1 MRYLAFFLLTIIVLS
16 SCSHKNEAIELTRS
30 FFTSL
35 SDSTYGSPTDFYP
48 QYDSLQIEVKSDV
61 VDIEESDI
69 TEKNDSIIVRCM
81 NNYTNAKGTFKQ
93 DSVVIFITK
102 DKDSEWYIYNSQ
114 GLITIDKDIE
124 WFGKKTGALGK
135 RPMNDLQLA
144 EVLGKLYSLMRKKY
158 WEQYIELK
166 TQVEILDWSWETS
179 YDGTAHGEA
188 RIKNKLPYSVSGIKY
203 QVTYYDRQHNYMA
216 EDDGS
221 VSKTLNPEEKYNFTF
236 WSSNAKYPS
245 RARLTLEFSDRVV
258 YDLLKAKY
266 YTGTEFQEYIK
277 KSKKQ
282 DKSTKEV

>member
-1 MRYLAFFLLTIIVLS
+1 MRHFVFTLLTIIVLS

-48 QYDSLQIEVKSDV
+48 QYDSLQIEAKSDV

-81 NNYTNAKGTFKQ
+81 NNYTDAKGTFKQ

-135 RPMNDLQLA
+135 KPMNDLQLA
-144 EVLGKLYSLMRKKY
+144 EVLGNLYSLMREKY
-158 WEQYIELK
+158 LGQYIELK

-203 QVTYYDRQHNYMA
+203 QVTYYDQQQNFMA

-221 VSKTLNPEEKYNFTF
+221 ISKTLNPEEKYNFTF

-258 YDLLKAKY
+258 YDLIKSKY
-266 YTGTEFQEYIK
+266 YTGTEYQDYIK

-282 DKSTKEV
+282 DKSTKEI

>member
-1 MRYLAFFLLTIIVLS
+1 MRHFVFTLLTTIVLS

-48 QYDSLQIEVKSDV
+48 QYDSLQIEAKSDV

-81 NNYTNAKGTFKQ
+81 NNYTDAKGTFKQ

-135 RPMNDLQLA
+135 KPMNDLQLA
-144 EVLGKLYSLMRKKY
+144 EVLGNLYSLMREKY
-158 WEQYIELK
+158 LGQYIELK

-188 RIKNKLPYSVSGIKY
+188 RIKNKLPYSVAGIKY
-203 QVTYYDRQHNYMA
+203 QVTYYDRQQNYMA

-221 VSKTLNPEEKYNFTF
+221 ISKTLNPEEKYNFTF

-258 YDLLKAKY
+258 YDLIKSKY
-266 YTGTEFQEYIK
+266 YTGTEYQDYIK

-282 DKSTKEV
+282 DKSTKEI

>member
-1 MRYLAFFLLTIIVLS
+1 MEHRPYEFSV
-16 SCSHKNEAIELTRS
+16 NP
-30 FFTSL
+30 
-35 SDSTYGSPTDFYP
+35 TYGSPTDFYP
-48 QYDSLQIEVKSDV
+48 QYDSLQIEAKSDV

-69 TEKNDSIIVRCM
+69 TEKNDSVIVRCM
-81 NNYTNAKGTFKQ
+81 NNYTDAKGTFRQ

-102 DKDSEWYIYNSQ
+102 DKDAEWYIYNSQ
-114 GLITIDKDIE
+114 GLITIDKDTE

-135 RPMNDLQLA
+135 KLMNDLQLA
-144 EVLGKLYSLMRKKY
+144 EVLCKLYSLMREKY

-166 TQVEILDWSWETS
+166 TQVEILNWSWETS

-203 QVTYYDRQHNYMA
+203 QVTYYDRQNNYMA

-221 VSKTLNPEEKYNFTF
+221 ISKTLNPEEKYNFTF

-258 YDLLKAKY
+258 YNLLMTKY
-266 YTGTEFQEYIK
+266 YTGTEYQEYIK

-282 DKSTKEV
+282 DKSTKDI

>member
-1 MRYLAFFLLTIIVLS
+1 MRCFVFSLLTTIVLS

-48 QYDSLQIEVKSDV
+48 QYDSLQIEAKSDV

-81 NNYTNAKGTFKQ
+81 NNYTDAKGTFKQ

-102 DKDSEWYIYNSQ
+102 DKDSEWYIYNSR

-135 RPMNDLQLA
+135 KPMNDLQLA
-144 EVLGKLYSLMRKKY
+144 EVLGKLYSLMREKY
-158 WEQYIELK
+158 LEQYIELK

-221 VSKTLNPEEKYNFTF
+221 ISKTLNPEEKYNFTF

-258 YDLLKAKY
+258 YDLIKSKY
-266 YTGTEFQEYIK
+266 YTGTEYQEYIK

-282 DKSTKEV
+282 DKSTKEI

>member
-1 MRYLAFFLLTIIVLS
+1 MRHFVFTLLTIIVLS

-48 QYDSLQIEVKSDV
+48 QYDSLQIEAKSDV

-81 NNYTNAKGTFKQ
+81 NNYTDAKGTFKQ

-135 RPMNDLQLA
+135 KPMNDLQLA
-144 EVLGKLYSLMRKKY
+144 EVLGNLYSLMREKY
-158 WEQYIELK
+158 LGQYIELK

-203 QVTYYDRQHNYMA
+203 QVTYYDQQQNFMA

-221 VSKTLNPEEKYNFTF
+221 ISKTLNPEEKYNFTF

-245 RARLTLEFSDRVV
+245 RARLTFEFSDRVV
-258 YDLLKAKY
+258 YDLIKY
-266 YTGTEFQEYIK
+266 KYNSGTEYQDYIK

-282 DKSTKEV
+282 DKSTKEI

>member
-1 MRYLAFFLLTIIVLS
+1 MRYLALFLLNAIVLS

-114 GLITIDKDIE
+114 GLISIDKDIE

-135 RPMNDLQLA
+135 RTMYDLQLA
-144 EVLGKLYSLMRKKY
+144 EVLSNLYSLMREKY
-158 WEQYIELK
+158 WEQYFELK
-166 TQVEILDWSWETS
+166 TQVEILNWSWETS

-188 RIKNKLPYSVSGIKY
+188 RINNKLPYSVSGIKY
-203 QVTYYDRQHNYMA
+203 QITYYDRQNNYMT
-216 EDDGS
+216 EDEGR
-221 VSKTLNPEEKYNFTF
+221 VSKTLNPNEKYNFTF
-236 WSSNAKYPS
+236 WSSNAKFPTK
-245 RARLTLEFSDRVV
+245 ANLRLDFSDKTV
-258 YDLLKAKY
+258 YELMKEKL
-266 YTGTEFQEYIK
+266 YTGKEFEEFTK
-277 KSKKQ
+277 KK
-282 DKSTKEV
+282 

>member
-135 RPMNDLQLA
+135 KPMNDLQLA
-144 EVLGKLYSLMRKKY
+144 EVLGKLYSLMRKN
-158 WEQYIELK
+158 IGNN
-166 TQVEILDWSWETS
+166 IL
-179 YDGTAHGEA
+179 
-188 RIKNKLPYSVSGIKY
+188 N
-203 QVTYYDRQHNYMA
+203 
-216 EDDGS
+216 
-221 VSKTLNPEEKYNFTF
+221 
-236 WSSNAKYPS
+236 
-245 RARLTLEFSDRVV
+245 
-258 YDLLKAKY
+258 
-266 YTGTEFQEYIK
+266 
-277 KSKKQ
+277 
-282 DKSTKEV
+282 

>member
-1 MRYLAFFLLTIIVLS
+1 MRHFVFTLLTIIVLS

-48 QYDSLQIEVKSDV
+48 QYDSLQIEAKSDV

-81 NNYTNAKGTFKQ
+81 NNYTDAKGTFKQ

-135 RPMNDLQLA
+135 KPMNDLQLA
-144 EVLGKLYSLMRKKY
+144 EVLGNLYSLMREKY
-158 WEQYIELK
+158 LGQYIELK

-179 YDGTAHGEA
+179 YDGTAHGES

-203 QVTYYDRQHNYMA
+203 QVTYYDQQQNFMA

-221 VSKTLNPEEKYNFTF
+221 ISKTLNPEEKYNFTF

-258 YDLLKAKY
+258 YDLIKSKY
-266 YTGTEFQEYIK
+266 YTGTEYQDYIK

-282 DKSTKEV
+282 DKSTKEI